1 MPEILATQEAE
12 ISSKPAPAN
21 NSRDPILKKNH
32 HKKRAGGVAQ
42 GEGTEFKP
50 QDRIKKKK
58 KRKNLYLFKQTQ
70 VFFPKTGGC

>member
-58 KRKNLYLFKQTQ
+58 EKNTSVPVQTDTS
-70 VFFPKTGGC
+70 VFP